1 MSPIHR
7 FRRPVFALKRSGHQL
22 LTMLTPISAHEAESG
37 FVWWDEAL
45 LFAVSIV
52 LGILGVMLIARR
64 SRADD
69 IEDA

>member
-1 MSPIHR
+1 
-7 FRRPVFALKRSGHQL
+7 
-22 LTMLTPISAHEAESG
+22 MLTPISAHEAESG